1 MASIE
6 HPRPGL
12 KVDHGVTEEVGD
24 VARCHLMLSASP
36 GGLSSQL
43 RRHAGEHVISI
54 EYR

>member
-24 VARCHLMLSASP
+24 VSRCHLMLSASP
-36 GGLSSQL
+36 GGLPSQL
-43 RRHAGEHVISI
+43 RRRAGEHIVSV